1 MKVVIRDSVL
11 YSFVIRPGSLDRS
24 AEEVKMSRI
33 LTILQG
39 NFLFRTY
46 KYYIIDSVLIIKN
59 RGFKE
64 LLRARGLK
72 FILAVI
78 VYYTIRDSM
87 IYFVIPFL
95 VARGL
100 F

>member
-1 MKVVIRDSVL
+1 MWDLVLNLSMNGSGSRDNRTREIIVS
-11 YSFVIRPGSLDRS
+11 
-24 AEEVKMSRI
+24 KI
-33 LTILQG
+33 LTLLQE
-39 NFLFRTY
+39 NFLFRSY
-46 KYYIIDSVLIIKN
+46 KYYIIDSVLIVKN
-59 RGFKE
+59 RGVKE
-64 LLRARGLK
+64 LLRTRGLK

-78 VYYTIRDSM
+78 VYYVIRDSM